1 MSNLEREVKRM
12 TSENIADVICCPGGL
27 EVRHT
32 DFCCDISLA
41 LRWRKEMLKYGM
53 EGLILYQKGEPTGF
67 IEYMPIENAPYPLKG
82 VNLAVIM
89 CFHWASQED
98 DDEHHQIESKL
109 LERAIKEMRNDFEGA
124 AALAWDHPVHFP
136 IKMFEDVGFSEVS
149 SQDYISLMWIPFD
162 STGKKP
168 ELLGP
173 NFEPEDLSEE
183 GELAVELG
191 YSNRCPYSINDHEKM
206 KDAVRELEDDR
217 IVFRPH
223 RIDTKEEAVEFSKHA
238 WNWNWLFLNGEE
250 IEHMR
255 KSKEELK
262 EILKIE
268 LEKLD

>member
-1 MSNLEREVKRM
+1 MMLEGELERIDSKNVGE
-12 TSENIADVICCPGGL
+12 VICCPGGL
-27 EVRHT
+27 EVQHK
-32 DFCCDISLA
+32 DFRCDISPVLK
-41 LRWRKEMLKYGM
+41 WRKEMLGSGM
-53 EGLILYQKGEPTGF
+53 EGFILHREGEPTGF
-67 IEYMPIENAPYPLKG
+67 IEYMPVENAPYPIEG
-82 VNLAVIM
+82 ENLGVIM
-89 CFHWASQED
+89 CFHCASK
-98 DDEHHQIESKL
+98 DDEHHTVEKGL
-109 LERAIKEMRNDFEGA
+109 LRAALEEMKNKYEGA
-124 AALAWDHPVHFP
+124 TALAWDHQIHFP